1 MLNSIEELLAAKSLL
16 GYLGA
21 GVLPFEDLTQ
31 QSRFMVFMVSTH
43 VYVADEIV
51 TMSTIQISPKYFDSN
66 IYAGRTYLNKS
77 GKCLK

>member
-51 TMSTIQISPKYFDSN
+51 TMSTIQISRKYFESN
-66 IYAGRTYLNKS
+66 IYPVE
-77 GKCLK
+77 